1 MNRVRAE
8 GGMQRDDRGGLSGG
22 QVSGSPG
29 MPDQVE
35 VHIGGELKMKNNTK
49 YGRQLIWLKSGLL
62 SLALAGP
69 LAVAGP
75 KEDTEQGVEEFNRG
89 DLVASVALWRKAADE
104 GYAPAQVW
112 LGDILDKSEEDA
124 DAVIWYRKAA
134 EQGSAA
140 GELGL
145 GLMYAKGEGVPADLA
160 KAHSYVLK
168 AAEQNHAPAVAIMMN
183 SYRKGGLGLTP
194 DPVQADAW
202 EAKLVEVDPNYKKP
216 VEVAKPV
223 VKKRRRR

>member
-1 MNRVRAE
+1 
-8 GGMQRDDRGGLSGG
+8 
-22 QVSGSPG
+22 

-62 SLALAGP
+62 SMALVGP

-75 KEDTEQGVEEFNRG
+75 QEDTEQGVMEFNRG
-89 DLVASVALWRKAADE
+89 DLVASMALWRKAAEE

-112 LGDILDKSEEDA
+112 LGDILDKAEEDA
-124 DAVIWYRKAA
+124 DAFIWYRKAA

-140 GELGL
+140 GEFGL
-145 GLMYAKGEGVPADLA
+145 GLMYAKGEGVPADLT

-168 AAEQNHAPAVAIMMN
+168 AAEQNHVPAMIAMMAG
-183 SYRKGGLGLTP
+183 YRNGGLGLTP
-194 DPVQADAW
+194 DPVQAGAW
-202 EAKLVEVDPNYKKP
+202 EARLVALDPRFKP